1 MMAYATPRHR
11 ANRITVLTWGGSL
24 LFHGTLILLSLT
36 FLTQITPQVSSKMLE
51 WKVSLIQADPS
62 PDPTEHVQTVT
73 RPSPTRHTTL
83 SRPHQ
88 RQQVVKRRPVQREQ
102 PSIYRTA
109 ASPEQKH
116 TTIQRQALT
125 QKSPQHVTPIPQ
137 VLPKHIVHASTKES
151 TTKKSIPLRQTVE
164 VQVTPINPQRIIRT
178 ARVEATESSI
188 ASGSVRTQ
196 TQLTKKATT
205 QSLSTIT
212 ARMAQVRTQ
221 NMSQQE
227 RAVAQTIPTNL
238 PTRTKSLAT
247 TADVMPRTSIQ
258 KTEQTVTRATNHQ
271 QSVSTQ
277 QPVKRMLK
285 QSAISAGT
293 LNHQIV
299 TKRVAHSK
307 TTSISRTVM
316 RSRPKKTSDKDQIS
330 NGLSKEVLAFL
341 KLLREKI
348 ERHRQYPRV
357 AKRLGY
363 QGTTTVSFA
372 LSHAGDL
379 TLLKVTEPSGH
390 SILDEAAL
398 EAVQNVTPLKPPQ
411 TIGGTAIEIPVAFEL
426 SR

>member
-1 MMAYATPRHR
+1 MTISKISQTQSHQL
-11 ANRITVLTWGGSL
+11 TTLTWLGSC
-24 LFHGTLILLSLT
+24 LFHGVIILASLT
-36 FLTQITPQVSSKMLE
+36 FLTYVTPQPSSKVLK
-51 WKVSLIQADPS
+51 WKVSLVQPAPS

-73 RPSPTRHTTL
+73 RPSPTHRQTL

-88 RQQVVKRRPVQREQ
+88 HQQVVKRRPVQREQ
-102 PSIYRTA
+102 PSMTRTA

-116 TTIQRQALT
+116 TAITHQTIS
-125 QKSPQHVTPIPQ
+125 QKSPESVNPRPR
-137 VLPKHIVHASTKES
+137 VLPRHIVQASTRSS
-151 TTKKSIPLRQTVE
+151 TTKKSMPLRQTAE
-164 VQVTPINPQRIIRT
+164 AQVTPINTQPTIRT
-178 ARVEATESSI
+178 EHVETTDSLVKTGNVGKRSQPI
-188 ASGSVRTQ
+188 KT
-196 TQLTKKATT
+196 ATT
-205 QSLSTIT
+205 QSFTTMT
-212 ARMAQVRTQ
+212 AKVTEVRTQ
-221 NMSQQE
+221 NMPRHE
-227 RAVAQTIPTNL
+227 PAVAQSVPTTVI
-238 PTRTKSLAT
+238 TRTKSLAT

-258 KTEQTVTRATNHQ
+258 KTEQTVTRSMNHQ
-271 QSVSTQ
+271 HSVSTQ

-285 QSAISAGT
+285 QSAIYAGT
-293 LNHQIV
+293 PNRQTV
-299 TKRVAHSK
+299 KKRVAHSK

-316 RSRPKKTSDKDQIS
+316 KSRPKEASDKKHVS

-379 TLLKVTEPSGH
+379 TLLKVSEPSGH

-398 EAVQNVTPLKPPQ
+398 EAIQNVTPLKPPK